1 MESGFD
7 SLLFLIAKIRII
19 FQTNKK
25 NHKKFSAAALGIQ
38 VDVVLLQRQKTYEFQ
53 ASWPLG

>member
-25 NHKKFSAAALGIQ
+25 NHKKFSAAALCIQ
-38 VDVVLLQRQKTYEFQ
+38 VDVFLLQRQKADKFK
-53 ASWPLG
+53 ASWPLS

>member
-1 MESGFD
+1 MESEFD

-38 VDVVLLQRQKTYEFQ
+38 VDVVLQQRQKPYEFQ